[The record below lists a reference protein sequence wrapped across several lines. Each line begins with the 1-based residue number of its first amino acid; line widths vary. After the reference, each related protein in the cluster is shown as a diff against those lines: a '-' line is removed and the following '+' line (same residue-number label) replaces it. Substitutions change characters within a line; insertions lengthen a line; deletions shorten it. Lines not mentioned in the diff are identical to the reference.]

1 LSRPSWYLDP
11 LVAAQKQA
19 VHLDLVKRW
28 MTERPALL
36 LKTDLFEE
44 ANGADQLLF
53 ELGSQCE
60 QALGLDIN
68 IATAARSLKNRPP
81 ACSALFCGADV
92 RSLPFRD
99 SSLDLIISNSTLD
112 HFNSPDDFTR
122 AISELARVLRPG
134 GCLIVTVDNV
144 LNPLYW
150 PLRWLSWAAPFRL
163 GYSPMPG
170 TLTRML
176 EQAGLAPA
184 ASAQLIHNPRLV
196 STLAFL
202 ALRRLFGDRAAPII
216 KTLLNCFAPL
226 EHLPTRRFTACFW
239 AIRAIK
245 PDAT

>member
-1 LSRPSWYLDP
+1 

-28 MTERPALL
+28 ITERPAVL

-53 ELGSQCE
+53 DLSSQFD

-68 IATAARSLKNRPP
+68 VATAARSLKNRPP
-81 ACSALFCGADV
+81 ACRASFCAADV

-99 SSLDLIISNSTLD
+99 GSVDLILSNSTLD
-112 HFNSPDDFTR
+112 HFNRRDDFTR
-122 AISELARVLRPG
+122 AISELARILRPG

-170 TLTRML
+170 TLSRML
-176 EQAGLAPA
+176 EQAGLAPED
-184 ASAQLIHNPRLV
+184 SAQLIHNPRLV
-196 STLAFL
+196 STLLFL
-202 ALRRLFGDRAAPII
+202 ALRGLLGDRAAPIV
-216 KTLLNCFAPL
+216 KALLGGFAKL
-226 EHLPTRRFTACFW
+226 ERLPTRRFTACFW
-239 AIRAIK
+239 AIRATK